1 MVAEPNG
8 RELGAKGVERLAA
21 LHGDWTVLLNHEA
34 RIVYEVGVRE
44 NVFGGA
50 TPSSS
55 IGRHILSFVC
65 PDDMQLAFDK
75 MEAALIAVGVEVH
88 FQIRARSGGAPW
100 RAVDVVA
107 VNRFDDPHLNAM
119 VLRVNRIP

>member
-1 MVAEPNG
+1 MS
-8 RELGAKGVERLAA
+8 RLAA
-21 LHGDWTVLLNHEA
+21 IHGDWTVLLNHEA
-34 RIVYEVGVRE
+34 RIVCEVGVRE

-50 TPSSS
+50 TASSS

-75 MEAALIAVGVEVH
+75 MEAALVAIGLGVEVP
-88 FQIRARSGGAPW
+88 FQIRARAGDGPW
-100 RAVDVVA
+100 QAVDVLA

-119 VLRVNRIP
+119 VLRVNRIR